1 MKITVF
7 GAAGRTGQHVIRKA
21 LAAGHNVTAYVH
33 HASRLDITDERLTV
47 VEGDIRE
54 DDKVSK
60 VIKDMDAVISVLGPS
75 SNQQEYVISQGM
87 ANILG
92 AMKTHQ
98 VKRLIVS
105 VGAGVGDPQDT
116 PGMLDRVM
124 NLLLKLTARHVY
136 EDMRRVAER
145 VRNSDRAWTL
155 VRVPMLTDAPG
166 TGDLRVGYLGKGVGA
181 RLSREDMATFMVKQL
196 DDETYLHR
204 APVISN

>member
-33 HASRLDITDERLTV
+33 HASRLDITDEQLTV

>member
-33 HASRLDITDERLTV
+33 HASRLDITDEQLTV

-124 NLLLKLTARHVY
+124 NLLLKLTARHFY

-145 VRNSDRAWTL
+145 VRNSDRAWML